1 MCYCRMTL
9 LKLLVCRHV
18 NIWLPISRCFY
29 WMNGYLFYFL
39 WMDFLSL
46 EISFLL
52 WAFKC
57 LNLIIFKKRVFPILL
72 YIIQVKFVNTNGL
85 LNFNVDLKKCEEFAA
100 SRPVTGFAVG
110 TLEMSFEELRQVSFF
125 PQLSL

>member
-1 MCYCRMTL
+1 MDGL
-9 LKLLVCRHV
+9 FVFGNLVC
-18 NIWLPISRCFY
+18 S
-29 WMNGYLFYFL
+29 M
-39 WMDFLSL
+39 
-46 EISFLL
+46 SFQSYQ
-52 WAFKC
+52 C